1 MHLSRVGRHPDRGHY
16 DFGTIAAIL
25 DEALVCNVGFVSE
38 AQPIVIPTTYGRIER
53 SLYIHGSPVARWMN
67 RVATAIPICVSVN
80 ILDGLVLARSAYHHS
95 LNYRSVVV
103 FGRAELVV
111 DEREK
116 VAALRA
122 IVEHI
127 CPRRWDDVRQPN
139 KNELKATKVLRVD
152 VATASAKIRA
162 GPPLDFERDLGSSFW
177 SGVVPVTVS
186 YGEPIADPNL
196 QLSIPVPRYLRR

>member
-1 MHLSRVGRHPDRGHY
+1 VHLTRVGRHPERGHY
-16 DFGTIAAIL
+16 DFRTIAAIL
-25 DEALVCNVGFVSE
+25 DEAVVCNVGFVNE
-38 AQPIVIPTTYGRIER
+38 DQPIVIPTTHARIER
-53 SLYIHGSPVARWMN
+53 SLYIHGSSVAGWMN
-67 RVATAIPICVSVN
+67 TVGTAIPICVCVN

-103 FGRAELVV
+103 FGRAVLVV

-127 CPRRWDDVRQPN
+127 CPGRWDDVRQPN
-139 KNELKATKVLRVD
+139 KNELKATKVLRMD

-196 QLSIPVPRYLRR
+196 QASIPVPRYLRR